1 MDVKKVLQDL
11 MARSEQTTFE
21 NERKICLEKIK
32 ILLAKH
38 DINNID
44 VFIRSEEAKERG
56 EIPIEEIR
64 NIFVAQFYPFF
75 MDGTVIDEIDNV
87 PIMFGK
93 WDLEAL
99 KTRCD
104 RDVVTFAKDAPTL
117 ANVYG
122 TFLGFLER
130 ELRELEM
137 RSSILGGSSWY
148 DYIVVPRE
156 IAYWVNDRIG
166 KYFWSSTPGTIE
178 EVSKARVERF
188 LEDKNEFFERLNEG
202 YYDWVIKR
210 VIDIKA
216 LPSSEKP
223 VSYTETETASILSQ
237 VKGSQLFRTGPRSG
251 GDQKKN
257 NKKPT
262 KKKQESNWYVN
273 LQSHSQF

>member
-11 MARSEQTTFE
+11 MARSERTTFE
-21 NERKICLEKIK
+21 NEREVCLEKIK
-32 ILLAKH
+32 MLLAKH
-38 DINNID
+38 AITDINA
-44 VFIRSEEAKERG
+44 FIRSEGTKERD

-64 NIFVAQFYPFF
+64 NIFVTQFYPFF
-75 MDGTVIDEIDNV
+75 MDNTVIDEFDNV
-87 PIMFGK
+87 PISFNK
-93 WDLEAL
+93 WDLETL
-99 KTRCD
+99 KARCD

-130 ELRELEM
+130 ELRELKR
-137 RSSILGGSSWY
+137 RSSILGGSSWF
-148 DYIVVPRE
+148 DYIIVPRE
-156 IAYWVNDRIG
+156 IAYWVNDSIG
-166 KYFWSSTPGTIE
+166 EYFWSSKHGTIE
-178 EVSKARVERF
+178 EVSKARVEKF

-202 YYDWVIKR
+202 YYDWVIKK

-223 VSYTETETASILSQ
+223 VSYTENETASILSQ
-237 VKGSQLFRTGPRSG
+237 MRGSQSFRTGPRSG
-251 GDQKKN
+251 GDQKK

-273 LQSHSQF
+273 LQSHSPF